1 MKIIGISST
10 TNEAGEKSFTLYIT
24 EPFPAYANASE
35 KGRQAT
41 GNKVEVVYVGKYD
54 CSNFKIGD
62 EIDISYGKAVTTKT
76 GTFQPVKK
84 IEIIQSKPILKGEN
98 L

>member
-10 TNEAGEKSFTLYIT
+10 TNEAGEKSYTLHCM
-24 EPFPAYANASE
+24 EAFPEYANESD

-62 EIDISYGKAVTTKT
+62 ELDISYGKAVTTKT
-76 GTFQPVKK
+76 GTFQPIKK
-84 IEIIQSKPILKGEN
+84 IDVVHTTSAIKGGI
-98 L
+98 

>member
-24 EPFPAYANASE
+24 EPFP
-35 KGRQAT
+35 T